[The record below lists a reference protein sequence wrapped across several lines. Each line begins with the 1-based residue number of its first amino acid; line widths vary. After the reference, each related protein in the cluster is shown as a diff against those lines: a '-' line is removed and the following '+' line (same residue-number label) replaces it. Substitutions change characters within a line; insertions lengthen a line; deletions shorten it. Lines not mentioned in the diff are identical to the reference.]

1 MRVESF
7 PDDNKLRV
15 VYATGSVLHTSDF
28 VSNPLVNVL
37 VALTPQENQ
46 EPLLIQVPISDLDI
60 VRRGS
65 VWLGQKRVTIREQEY
80 FKFQSRVKGKYQC
93 LEEDFTIDEIPLES
107 QLLKYKTK
115 LQGGEYL
122 VSFDSFNLPRCED
135 KNPKIDHK
143 NRIGVRDSYCNV
155 FENNGIQYVIPCM
168 EIFSSLYA
176 PMRKD
181 LRRMIM
187 THTKEAILEKYVSMD
202 DKNFRIH
209 SDKEISLKLKTNL
222 GDSST
227 VFLGHLLLSDYANEV
242 FELIKLNIGNSDDF
256 GNMYPMIKP
265 YFVGKT
271 RITGKGVWLN
281 EDKTRMLVLRIN
293 SFLLPSDIKVKVIEK
308 RNVTSGTENSPK
320 LDEKPTVTRLLVGES
335 ELNIKID
342 RPAGTGSRK
351 DYVLTEVQTTVSDGV
366 ITRTTELKYTPRIIE
381 NDSEDNKEN
390 DDGEDEYIDY
400 GTQIT
405 KFITPEREVVTDVA
419 SGEKC
424 TIQYDDLIEIIE
436 IREKNP
442 LTDPEKVPLHVFN
455 AIMELKNDEDG
466 IFCKVITYDGEN
478 SERYEDFIISYVGF
492 PEIEASNWS
501 GKSPNEYREIL
512 LLELFFLESKVA
524 NIEINKKYYLLEI
537 IRQKPE
543 DLYSGYLLKLNKCFD
558 EVMLKHLLSELSTC
572 KGRMM
577 NADLQRYSID
587 IKPFTHK
594 KGSLTWSTKMKRTLM
609 QKFNLKE
616 ITDN

>member
-15 VYATGSVLHTSDF
+15 VYATGSVLNTSDF

-37 VALTPQENQ
+37 VALTPQEDQ

-65 VWLGQKRVTIREQEY
+65 VWQGQKRVTIREQEY
-80 FKFQSRVKGKYQC
+80 FKFQSRLKGKYQC
-93 LEEDFTIDEIPLES
+93 FEEDFIIDEIPLEN
-107 QLLKYKTK
+107 QLLEYKAK
-115 LQGGEYL
+115 LQNGEYL
-122 VSFDSFNLPRCED
+122 VPFKSFDLPQCED

-242 FELIKLNIGNSDDF
+242 FELIGLNIGTSDDF

-281 EDKTRMLVLRIN
+281 ENKTRMLVLRIN
-293 SFLLPSDIKVKVIEK
+293 SFLLPSDIKVKVVEK
-308 RNVTSGTENSPK
+308 RNVTSDIENDPK
-320 LDEKPTVTRLLVGES
+320 LHEDLTVTRLLVGES

-342 RPAGTGSRK
+342 RPAGVSNRK

-381 NDSEDNKEN
+381 NDSEDDNEN
-390 DDGEDEYIDY
+390 NDGEDEYIDY

-424 TIQYDDLIEIIE
+424 TIQYDNPIDILE

-442 LTDPEKVPLHVFN
+442 LKDSKNVPEHVFN
-455 AIMELKNDEDG
+455 G
-466 IFCKVITYDGEN
+466 
-478 SERYEDFIISYVGF
+478 
-492 PEIEASNWS
+492 
-501 GKSPNEYREIL
+501 
-512 LLELFFLESKVA
+512 
-524 NIEINKKYYLLEI
+524 
-537 IRQKPE
+537 
-543 DLYSGYLLKLNKCFD
+543 
-558 EVMLKHLLSELSTC
+558 
-572 KGRMM
+572 
-577 NADLQRYSID
+577 
-587 IKPFTHK
+587 
-594 KGSLTWSTKMKRTLM
+594 
-609 QKFNLKE
+609 
-616 ITDN
+616 